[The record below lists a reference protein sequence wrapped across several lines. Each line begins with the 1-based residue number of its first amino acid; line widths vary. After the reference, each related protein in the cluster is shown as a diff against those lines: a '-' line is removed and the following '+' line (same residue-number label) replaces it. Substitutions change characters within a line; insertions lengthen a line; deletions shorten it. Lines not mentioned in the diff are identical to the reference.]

1 MSEGFTDGPLTM
13 GITTEERGWAM
24 AAHLSALLAVW
35 AGYLG
40 ILGTLIIWLIK
51 KDEMRYVDEQGKES
65 LNFQINMFVLGIA
78 LVVGSV
84 PVALLTAGL
93 GFLLALPLWLALAV
107 YSVVMPIVAAIKTN
121 AGEAYRYPYIIRVIT

>member
-1 MSEGFTDGPLTM
+1 MAEGFTDGPLTP

-51 KDEMRYVDEQGKES
+51 RNEMRYVDEQGKES

-78 LVVGSV
+78 LVVGSI
-84 PVALLTAGL
+84 PVVLLTAGL
-93 GFLLALPLWLALAV
+93 GFLLAVPLWFALVV
-107 YSVVMPIVAAIKTN
+107 YSVVMPIIAAMKTN
-121 AGEAYRYPYIIRVIT
+121 AGEAYRYPYIIR

>member
-1 MSEGFTDGPLTM
+1 MAEGFTDGPLTP
-13 GITTEERGWAM
+13 GLTTEERGWAM

-51 KDEMRYVDEQGKES
+51 RNEMRYVDEQGKES

-78 LVVGSV
+78 ILDRKSTRLNSSHTVISY
-84 PVALLTAGL
+84 
-93 GFLLALPLWLALAV
+93 AV
-107 YSVVMPIVAAIKTN
+107 FCL
-121 AGEAYRYPYIIRVIT
+121 